1 MTLKDT
7 EEKLYDPES
16 DLDKREYQKGVFD
29 IENAQEANG
38 EFSEDKIQWNKPSSW
53 LGKEKR
59 NAIYAGA
66 VVLGLIIFGAGVFFV
81 INKLKETAFSE
92 KNVIISIEGPTAI
105 GSAKDVKYV
114 IKYKNKNRVSLK
126 DVELVLNHTENFYPD
141 ESPKLKRNN
150 DRSSRLE
157 IEDVGM
163 FGSGEIEITGKFYAA
178 ENYTVYLQPTLKYK
192 PSNFNSFFEATSQLG
207 VRVINSPIALTI
219 NSPKE
224 ALDESAIEYE
234 INYKNTGAS
243 SLDGLNLRLEYSEGF
258 IFQGATP
265 MPVSGNNIWYLG
277 NLNVGADNTI
287 KIKGSVDG
295 NQYDVKLI
303 KATIYKN
310 QSNSSEVIYGRA
322 EGVTKIVM
330 PPLTIVHK
338 IDGNNAANVNL
349 GDILRYKIN
358 YSNRGEIGFKDVI
371 VKLKID
377 SPIIDYEKMDLP
389 TGAYSS
395 TTKDIT
401 WKASDIEGLK
411 KLDPGDAGMIDVF
424 IPLKDKIDIA
434 SIDDKNFLIESVV
447 TIDSSDIA
455 FRSLGNSKNI
465 SNTVIAKLN
474 SRVILESK
482 VFYKDSNIENFGPI
496 PQKIG
501 EETTYTVNWKVSNIS
516 NGISDVK
523 VSAFLPTWIV
533 WKNVI
538 FPEGENISFNER
550 THEVIWNIGKLENGR
565 GILNAPKE
573 VKFKIGLTPEINQ
586 IGNPIDLVYETKLTG
601 KDDFTLEGIEKK
613 VGNINNNLEE
623 FTNN

>member
-7 EEKLYDPES
+7 EEKLYDPQS

-29 IENAQEANG
+29 IENAQEAQG
-38 EFSEDKIQWNKPSSW
+38 VFSDDKIQWNKPSSW

-66 VVLGLIIFGAGVFFV
+66 FVLGLIIFGVGIFFV

-105 GSAKDVKYV
+105 GSAKDVKYI

-126 DVELVLNHTENFYPD
+126 NVELILNHTENFYPD
-141 ESPKLKRNN
+141 ESAKLKKNN

-163 FGSGEIEITGKFYAA
+163 FGSGEIEVTGKFYAA

-207 VRVINSPIALTI
+207 VRIINSPIALTI
-219 NSPKE
+219 NVPKE
-224 ALDESAIEYE
+224 ALDESAIDYE

-243 SLDGLNLRLEYSEGF
+243 SLDGLSLRLEYSDGF

-265 MPVSGNNIWYLG
+265 MPVSGNNVWYLG
-277 NLNVGADNTI
+277 NLSVGANNTI
-287 KIKGSVDG
+287 KIKGGVDG

-310 QSNSSEVIYGRA
+310 QSNSAEVIYGRA

-330 PPLTIVHK
+330 PPLNIVHK

-349 GDILRYKIN
+349 GDVLRYKIN
-358 YSNRGEIGFKDVI
+358 YSNRGETGFKDII

-377 SPIIDYEKMDLP
+377 SPIIDYEKIDLK

-395 TTKDIT
+395 ITKDIT
-401 WKASDIEGLK
+401 WKAADIEGLK
-411 KLDPGDAGMIDVF
+411 KLDPGDAGMIEVF
-424 IPLKDKIDIA
+424 IPLKDKIDINN
-434 SIDDKNFLIESVV
+434 IEDKNFLIESVV
-447 TIDSSDIA
+447 TIDSSDVA

-482 VFYKDSNIENFGPI
+482 VFYKDSNIENSGPI
-496 PQKIG
+496 PQKTG
-501 EETTYTVNWKVSNIS
+501 EETTYTVNWKVSNVS
-516 NGISDVK
+516 NDISDVK

-550 THEVIWNIGKLENGR
+550 THEVNWNIGKLENGR

-573 VKFKIGLTPEINQ
+573 VKFKIGLTPELNQ
-586 IGNPIDLVYETKLTG
+586 INDSIDLVYETKLTG

-613 VGNINNNLEE
+613 VGTRNNNLEE